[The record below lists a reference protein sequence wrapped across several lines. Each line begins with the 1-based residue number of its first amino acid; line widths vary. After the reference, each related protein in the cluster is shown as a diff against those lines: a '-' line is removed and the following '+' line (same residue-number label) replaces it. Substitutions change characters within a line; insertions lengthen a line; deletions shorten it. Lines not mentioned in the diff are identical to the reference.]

1 MPPAHSGNHQLP
13 PANRPGRSLRVSRIL
28 GIDYGTVRI
37 GLALSDPTGTLA
49 SPLPFLDNQ
58 SPEQVTKAISEL
70 IHNHQ
75 IIGIVIGLPR
85 NMDGTYG
92 PSAQKVRDFIDQMKG
107 SITLPITP
115 IDERLTTAQ
124 ASKQLSSI
132 GLNQKKLRKKVDSS
146 SACLILQQYL
156 DRNTPLI

>member
-1 MPPAHSGNHQLP
+1 M
-13 PANRPGRSLRVSRIL
+13 SRFL

-49 SPLPFLDNQ
+49 SPLAFLENK
-58 SPEQVTKAISEL
+58 SPQQVTTALSEL
-70 IHNHQ
+70 IQTHQ
-75 IIGIVIGLPR
+75 IAGLVIGLPR

-92 PSAQKVRDFIDQMKG
+92 PSAQKVRDFIGQIQK
-107 SITLPITP
+107 SISLPITP

-124 ASKQLSSI
+124 ASKQLSGI
-132 GLNQKKLRKKVDSS
+132 GMNQKQLRKKVDSS

-156 DRNTPLI
+156 DRNTPLL

>member
-1 MPPAHSGNHQLP
+1 
-13 PANRPGRSLRVSRIL
+13 VSRFL

-49 SPLPFLDNQ
+49 SPLPFLENQ
-58 SPEQVTKAISEL
+58 SPQQVTNALSEL
-70 IHNHQ
+70 IQTHQ
-75 IIGIVIGLPR
+75 IEGLIIGLPR

-92 PSAQKVRDFIDQMKG
+92 PSAQKVRDFIAQIQK
-107 SITLPITP
+107 SISLPITP

-124 ASKQLSSI
+124 ASKQLSGI
-132 GLNQKKLRKKVDSS
+132 GLNQKQLRKKIDSS

-156 DRNTPLI
+156 DRNTPLL

>member
-1 MPPAHSGNHQLP
+1 
-13 PANRPGRSLRVSRIL
+13 VSRFL

-49 SPLPFLDNQ
+49 SPLPFLENK
-58 SPEQVTKAISEL
+58 SPQQVTTALSEL
-70 IHNHQ
+70 IQTHQ
-75 IIGIVIGLPR
+75 IAGLVIGLPR

-92 PSAQKVRDFIDQMKG
+92 PSAQKVRDFIGQIQK
-107 SITLPITP
+107 SISLPIAP

-132 GLNQKKLRKKVDSS
+132 GMNQKQLRKKVDSS

-156 DRNTPLI
+156 DRNIPLL

>member
-1 MPPAHSGNHQLP
+1 M
-13 PANRPGRSLRVSRIL
+13 SRFL

-49 SPLPFLDNQ
+49 SPLAFLENK
-58 SPEQVTKAISEL
+58 SPQQVTTALSEL
-70 IHNHQ
+70 IQTHQ
-75 IIGIVIGLPR
+75 IAGLVIGLPR

-92 PSAQKVRDFIDQMKG
+92 PSAQKVRDFIGQLQK
-107 SITLPITP
+107 SISLPITP

-124 ASKQLSSI
+124 ASKQLSGI
-132 GLNQKKLRKKVDSS
+132 GMNQKQLRKKVDSS

-156 DRNTPLI
+156 DRNTPLL

>member
-1 MPPAHSGNHQLP
+1 
-13 PANRPGRSLRVSRIL
+13 VSRFL

-49 SPLPFLDNQ
+49 SPLPFLENQ
-58 SPEQVTKAISEL
+58 SPQQVTNALSEL
-70 IHNHQ
+70 IQTHQ
-75 IIGIVIGLPR
+75 IAGLVIGLPR

-92 PSAQKVRDFIDQMKG
+92 PSAQKVRDFIAQIQK
-107 SITLPITP
+107 SISLPITP

-124 ASKQLSSI
+124 ASKQLSGI
-132 GLNQKKLRKKVDSS
+132 GMNQKQLRKKVDSS

-156 DRNTPLI
+156 DRNTPLL

>member
-1 MPPAHSGNHQLP
+1 M
-13 PANRPGRSLRVSRIL
+13 SRFL

-49 SPLPFLDNQ
+49 SPLPFLENQ
-58 SPEQVTKAISEL
+58 SPQQVTTALSEL
-70 IHNHQ
+70 IQSHQ
-75 IIGIVIGLPR
+75 IEGLVIGLPR

-92 PSAQKVRDFIDQMKG
+92 PSAQKVRDFIAQIQK
-107 SITLPITP
+107 SISLPITP

-124 ASKQLSSI
+124 ASKQLSGI
-132 GLNQKKLRKKVDSS
+132 GLNQKQLRKKIDSS

-156 DRNTPLI
+156 DRNTPLL

>member
-1 MPPAHSGNHQLP
+1 M
-13 PANRPGRSLRVSRIL
+13 SRLL

-49 SPLPFLDNQ
+49 SPLPFLPNQ
-58 SPEQVTKAISEL
+58 SPQQVTQALSEL
-70 IHNHQ
+70 IQTHQ
-75 IIGIVIGLPR
+75 ITALIIGLPR

-92 PSAQKVRDFIDQMKG
+92 PSAQKVRDFISQIQKD
-107 SITLPITP
+107 ILLPITS

-124 ASKQLSSI
+124 ASKQLAGI
-132 GLNQKKLRKKVDSS
+132 GLSQKELRKKVDSS

-156 DRNTPLI
+156 DRSTPLI

>member
-1 MPPAHSGNHQLP
+1 M
-13 PANRPGRSLRVSRIL
+13 SRFL

-49 SPLPFLDNQ
+49 SPLPFLENQ
-58 SPEQVTKAISEL
+58 SPQQVTNALSEL
-70 IHNHQ
+70 IQTHQ
-75 IIGIVIGLPR
+75 IEGLIIGLPR

-92 PSAQKVRDFIDQMKG
+92 PSAQKVRDFIAQIQK
-107 SITLPITP
+107 SIPLPITP

-124 ASKQLSSI
+124 ASKQLSGI
-132 GLNQKKLRKKVDSS
+132 GLNQKQLRKKVDSS

-156 DRNTPLI
+156 DRNTPLL

>member
-1 MPPAHSGNHQLP
+1 M
-13 PANRPGRSLRVSRIL
+13 SRLL

-49 SPLPFLDNQ
+49 SPLPFLPNQ
-58 SPEQVTKAISEL
+58 SPQQVTQALSEL
-70 IHNHQ
+70 IQTHQ
-75 IIGIVIGLPR
+75 ITALIIGLPR

-92 PSAQKVRDFIDQMKG
+92 PSAQKVRDFISQIQKN
-107 SITLPITP
+107 ILLPITP

-124 ASKQLSSI
+124 ASKQLAGI
-132 GLNQKKLRKKVDSS
+132 GLSQKELRKKVDSS

-156 DRNTPLI
+156 DRSTPLI